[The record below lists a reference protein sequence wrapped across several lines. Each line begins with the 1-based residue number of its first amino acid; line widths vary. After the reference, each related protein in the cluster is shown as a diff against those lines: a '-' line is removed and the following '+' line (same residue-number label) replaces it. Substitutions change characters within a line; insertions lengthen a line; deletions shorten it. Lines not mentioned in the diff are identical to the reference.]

1 VAEQAALS
9 FGGLLRQLRAEA
21 RLTQEELAE
30 AAGLSPRSVSDL
42 ERGINRSAHKDTA
55 KLLADALGLTEPVRA
70 LFVAAARGRG
80 PAEDVLA
87 AREGRTAD
95 AAHAPASTPRPY
107 REQILAARGAIEGER
122 KQVTVLLCDPVTSR
136 DPAAELEPEEAQVVA
151 DRFFRFALDE
161 VRRYEGTI
169 NQVCRDG
176 FTALFGA
183 PIGHEDHARRAVLAA
198 LGIAAGAEV
207 RVRIGINSG
216 MVVVGATS
224 DDLQVDC
231 TPVGDTIALA
241 ARLQA
246 AAPSGAVLVSQRT
259 AGLVRGYF
267 QVEEVAPVKIEE
279 RTLYPVLVTGL
290 DTRTAPVASAIEL
303 SPFTGRDREMG
314 ELSRTLEV
322 AVGGEGQVIGL
333 VSDPGLGKSRLAFE
347 FRRLAE
353 PYAAVVEG
361 RCLSYGA
368 SIPYLPMFELV
379 RNACGITV
387 DDSPDLVASKMEL
400 RVRALGLDLSL
411 ARYLRHAFRVTA
423 GDPGPAA
430 LDPQAIR
437 DRTFEALRRLLVAE
451 ARQRPLVVLIED
463 LHWIDHTS
471 EDFLAEFVDELP
483 SVPIMLLVT
492 YRSGYLP
499 RWIGKSFT
507 SQLPLRPLS
516 LASSHEIVD
525 SILAGADLGARA
537 AIAARGEG
545 NPFFLEELASAVRGH
560 AVDAAL
566 GAVPETIQQVLAARI
581 DRLGADQKAAIQ
593 LAAVLGRE
601 FSLELARQVWDG
613 NVPLEERL
621 QELKGLEFFRER
633 HGIAERTLAF
643 KHALTREVAYDGMP
657 QPRRR
662 HLHGRAGAALEQ
674 SRASQRFEH
683 WELLAYHYS
692 HSADPTRAIPYLV
705 VAGDRAR
712 DRYANE
718 EAIAAYGR
726 AVGLIEQTGDDQWP
740 DTYGATCESLGSVLV
755 RRSRYDEA
763 IEAYR
768 KGLAVARGAFQR
780 THLHVLCAEAET
792 AAHRYSEALA
802 QCDLAEQALGP
813 AHARP
818 EPQWLS
824 PWFDIQEVRM
834 EVLYWLNDT
843 EAYARLIEQVRSF
856 AEAHGSPEQRAS
868 FFVNAIHL
876 SLRRGR
882 YVADDQTTEFAR
894 DAYKAAQ
901 EAGHEVLW
909 RIQFEVG
916 FALLWHGDLDE
927 ATAMLQDSLREAER
941 RGEATIKSRATTYLM
956 VAMRKRGDVG
966 GVREVI
972 PSVIERAREASLPEY
987 EAMAIA
993 NRAWVAWR
1001 TGEQETSAA
1010 DAQAALEKWE
1020 KLPVRYPFDWM
1031 ALWPLLA
1038 MALASQRIE
1047 RAAECARGMLP
1058 PPQQPLQEPLRTL
1071 VNSVV
1076 RAWENGQPTET
1087 EELLR
1092 RAVRAAADLGYL

>member
-9 FGGLLRQLRAEA
+9 FGGLLRQLRSEA

-42 ERGINRSAHKDTA
+42 ERGINRTAHKDTA
-55 KLLADALGLTEPVRA
+55 VLLADALGLTGPARA

-80 PAEDVLA
+80 PAGDVLA
-87 AREGRTAD
+87 AREGRTPD
-95 AAHAPASTPRPY
+95 AAQAPAGTPRPY
-107 REQILAARGAIEGER
+107 REQILAARGAVEGER
-122 KQVTVLLCDPVTSR
+122 KQVTVLLCDLVRSG
-136 DPAAELEPEEAQVVA
+136 DLAAEPEPEDAHGVA
-151 DRFFRFALDE
+151 DRFFRFALAE
-161 VRRYEGTI
+161 VHRYEGMI
-169 NQVCRDG
+169 NQVRGDG

-183 PIGHEDHARRAVLAA
+183 PIGQEDHARRAVLAA

-207 RVRIGINSG
+207 GVRIGINSG
-216 MVVVGATS
+216 LVVVGAIG
-224 DDLQVDC
+224 DDLQVEC
-231 TPVGDTIALA
+231 TPVGDTTVLA

-246 AAPSGAVLVSQRT
+246 AAPPGAVLVSQRT

-267 QVEEVAPVKIEE
+267 RVEEVAPVKIEE
-279 RTLYPVLVTGL
+279 RTLYPVRVTGL
-290 DTRTAPVASAIEL
+290 DTRIAPVAPADEL
-303 SPFTGRDREMG
+303 SPFTGRDHEMG
-314 ELSRTLEV
+314 ELRRALEIV
-322 AVGGEGQVIGL
+322 TGGEGQVIGL

-353 PYAAVVEG
+353 PFAVVIES

-368 SIPYLPMFELV
+368 SIPYLPLFQLV
-379 RNACGITV
+379 RNVCGITV

-400 RVRALGLDLSL
+400 RVKALELDISL
-411 ARYLRHAFRVTA
+411 AHYLRHAFGVAAGEPRV
-423 GDPGPAA
+423 AA

-451 ARQRPLVVLIED
+451 AGHRPLVVLVED

-499 RWIGKSFT
+499 RWTGKSFT
-507 SQLPLRPLS
+507 SQLALRPLS
-516 LASSHEIVD
+516 LVSSHEIVD
-525 SILAGADLGARA
+525 SILAGTDLGARA
-537 AIAARGEG
+537 VIAARGEG
-545 NPFFLEELASAVRGH
+545 NPFFLEELGRAVRGH

-566 GAVPETIQQVLAARI
+566 GTVPETIQQVLAARI
-581 DRLGADQKAAIQ
+581 DRLGAGQKAALQ

-601 FSLELARQVWDG
+601 FSLQLAGQVWDG
-613 NVPLEERL
+613 NAPLEGRL

-633 HGIAERTLAF
+633 HDVAERTF
-643 KHALTREVAYDGMP
+643 VFRHALTREVAYDGMP

-674 SRASQRFEH
+674 SQASQRFEH

-692 HSADPTRAIPYLV
+692 HSADPSGAIPYLV

-718 EAIAAYGR
+718 EAVAAYSQ
-726 AVGLIEQTGDDQWP
+726 AVSLMGQTGSDQWP
-740 DTYGATCESLGSVLV
+740 DTYGAACESLGTVLE
-755 RRSRYDEA
+755 RPGRYDEA

-768 KGLAVARGAFQR
+768 KGLAAARGAFQR
-780 THLHVLCAEAET
+780 AHLHVLCARAET
-792 AAHRYSEALA
+792 AAHRYPEALA

-813 AHARP
+813 APSRP

-824 PWFDIQEVRM
+824 PWFDIQAMRM
-834 EVLYWLNDT
+834 QVLYWLGDT
-843 EAYARLIEQVRSF
+843 EVYARLIEQVRPF
-856 AEAHGSPEQRAS
+856 VDAHGSAEQRAS
-868 FFVNAIHL
+868 FLISANQLAI
-876 SLRRGR
+876 RRDR
-882 YVADDQTTEFAR
+882 YLLADDTLELAR
-894 DAYKAAQ
+894 AAYAAAQ
-901 EAGHEVLW
+901 EGEPAPWVVFVL
-909 RIQFEVG
+909 G
-916 FALLWHGDLDE
+916 FSLLWHGDLDE
-927 ATAMLQDSLREAER
+927 ATEVLRESLADAER
-941 RGEATIKSRATTYLM
+941 RGDVSVQSRALTYLM
-956 VAMRKRGDVG
+956 VAMRKRGDVD
-966 GVREVI
+966 GVREAI
-972 PSVIERAREASLPEY
+972 PSVIERAQEASLPEY

-1001 TGEQETSAA
+1001 SADQETSAA

-1020 KLPVRYPFDWM
+1020 KLPVRYPFEWM

-1047 RAAECARGMLP
+1047 QAAECARRMLP
-1058 PPQQPLQEPLRTL
+1058 APQQPLQEP
-1071 VNSVV
+1071 V
-1076 RAWENGQPTET
+1076 RALVDSAVHAWEDGQPAET